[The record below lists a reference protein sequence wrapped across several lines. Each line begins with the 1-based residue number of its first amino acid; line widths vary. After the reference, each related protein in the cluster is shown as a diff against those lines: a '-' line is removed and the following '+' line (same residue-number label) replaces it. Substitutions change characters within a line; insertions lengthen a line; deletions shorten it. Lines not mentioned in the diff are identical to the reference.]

1 MNEDT
6 FLRAVTEILIKN
18 VDTRDDCES
27 KRGTLLFDSSTI
39 PPIGIGSY
47 LIRLHKYFDCSQ
59 SCHVLALI
67 YLDHFARACDD
78 FALTVRNVHRLYLAS
93 LVLAAKFWEDMF
105 YDNTY
110 YAKCGGVRLVELNR
124 LELAFLSVVKFK
136 LWVSLDEFKS
146 YLRVFSIKEDYFPT
160 MPRPSLPRRQ
170 QSLSVLETCL
180 AYTPI
185 LTAHSDES
193 LGAGTDVLIGA
204 DDSATCR
211 KSVMTPISSLSTC
224 AERSDEN
231 DDASDAN

>member
-124 LELAFLSVVKFK
+124 LELAFLSVVNFK

-146 YLRVFSIKEDYFPT
+146 YLRVFSIK
-160 MPRPSLPRRQ
+160 
-170 QSLSVLETCL
+170 
-180 AYTPI
+180 
-185 LTAHSDES
+185 TAHSDES